1 VKEKKQLG
9 MGRRNNGNV
18 SMDLYNRANKMQG
31 KTKKNQEERL
41 KNILRMHDNNLKR
54 GAGIAHKNRVL

>member
-1 VKEKKQLG
+1 

-18 SMDLYNRANKMQG
+18 SMDLYDRANKMQG